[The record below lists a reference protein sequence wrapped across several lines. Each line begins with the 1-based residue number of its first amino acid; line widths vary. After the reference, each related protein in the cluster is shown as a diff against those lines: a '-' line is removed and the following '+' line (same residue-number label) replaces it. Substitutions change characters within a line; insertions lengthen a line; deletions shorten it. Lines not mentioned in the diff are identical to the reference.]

1 MQQRVERTAP
11 VAAACILLVILVIYL
26 LFLTKTYYWD
36 GVLFSI
42 YIEGVQHQR
51 MGSAT
56 LLHPNH
62 LLYTAFGYGLYQLA
76 MALGIAARAITV
88 MQVANAL
95 LSATCALMV
104 FHLCRGI
111 TRSHTIAL
119 SAMLLFAFGAT
130 WWKFSTDADAYI
142 PSVLLTLLAIWFA
155 LKRRTGWLI
164 GACACHV
171 GAMLLHELSV
181 FLYFPILLAVWMQ
194 DRSLRKPVLYV
205 LASGAIVLLAYSLAF
220 SQVDH
225 QHYPTLL
232 SWVTSYAS
240 DTPVTRTVR
249 QVVAGYLGSYT
260 KLFFGGKASLAEQ
273 FFGPTMACSLLLVGA
288 ALAAAVWLWRRTKS
302 GDVEKSIDLVDPELT
317 AVLWAWFLPLA
328 VFLAMF
334 DPASTFHKLFL
345 WPPMVLLIAAFVA
358 GRPGLRIKENAFL
371 ALAIAVGAWNFGVFI
386 WPHSH
391 AGADPVLALAQR
403 LDREMP
409 KTATV
414 YYAAFSPDDWY
425 LDYFAPGRNWKPLEL
440 GQRTGARESAPVCLE
455 STALEVKA
463 GKPLGKPDLSWDLV
477 NNQHNIRVRCWSGKS
492 R

>member
-51 MGSAT
+51 MGSAA

-62 LLYTAFGYGLYQLA
+62 LLYTAFGYGLYHLVT
-76 MALGIAARAITV
+76 ALGIGARAITV

-95 LSATCALMV
+95 LSAACALMV
-104 FHLCRGI
+104 FHLGLRV
-111 TRSHTIAL
+111 TRSRTLAL

-142 PSVLLTLLAIWFA
+142 PSVLLVLLTIWFVLNRA
-155 LKRRTGWLI
+155 TGWLTA
-164 GACACHV
+164 ACACHV

-181 FLYFPILLAVWMQ
+181 FLYFPILLAIWVQ
-194 DRSLRKPVLYV
+194 DRSFRKLVLYG
-205 LASGAIVLLAYSLAF
+205 LASGAMVLLAYSLAF

-232 SWVTSYAS
+232 SWITSYAS
-240 DTPVTRTVR
+240 DTPVTRTIG
-249 QVVAGYLGSYT
+249 QVVAGYLSSYT
-260 KLFFGGKASLAEQ
+260 KLFFGGRASLARQ
-273 FFGPTMACSLLLVGA
+273 FFGPTMVCSLLLVVG
-288 ALAAAVWLWRRTKS
+288 ALAFAVQAWRRTKS
-302 GDVEKSIDLVDPELT
+302 ADLEKSIDSVDPELT

-328 VFLAMF
+328 IFLAVF

-358 GRPGLRIKENAFL
+358 GRPSLRIKENAFL

-391 AGADPVLALAQR
+391 VGADPVLTLAQR
-403 LDREMP
+403 LDHGMP

-425 LDYFAPGRNWKPLEL
+425 LDYFAPGRNWKSLEL
-440 GQRTGARESAPVCLE
+440 GQEPGARESAPVCLE
-455 STALEVKA
+455 STALDVKA

-477 NNQHNIRVRCWSGKS
+477 NNLHNIRVRCWSEKS